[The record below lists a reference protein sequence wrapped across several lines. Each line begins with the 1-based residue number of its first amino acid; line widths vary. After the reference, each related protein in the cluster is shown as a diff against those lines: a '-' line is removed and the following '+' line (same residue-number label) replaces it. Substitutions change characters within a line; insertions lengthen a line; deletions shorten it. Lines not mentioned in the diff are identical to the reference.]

1 MVTFTALN
9 PLCGPGRTLNRE
21 RNGAWQAF
29 RIYNRRHGIF
39 RPSADRATA
48 RAWPP
53 GASSGQAWLR
63 IQSTEGRTAVL
74 GDALDANSYSAQ
86 VRPADTFVQ
95 LVGVSHP
102 NPSKAA
108 EFRNVDL
115 VSAKEAIRAARQAG
129 TNHFVY
135 LSVAQPAPM
144 MKAYIAVRA
153 ECEDS
158 LRESGMNAT
167 ILRPWYV
174 LGPGHRWPYALLP
187 FYKFMELLPATR
199 EGATRLGLVTLDQMV
214 RALLSAVENPP
225 NGVLIVQ
232 VHEIRSASGF

>member
-1 MVTFTALN
+1 MSETAHGKRFVFITGGTGYLGR
-9 PLCGPGRTLNRE
+9 PLIAELLTCGHDVRALVRPGSEFKLPK
-21 RNGAWQAF
+21 GC
-29 RIYNRRHGIF
+29 
-39 RPSADRATA
+39 TA
-48 RAWPP
+48 
-53 GASSGQAWLR
+53 
-63 IQSTEGRTAVL
+63 IL
-74 GDALDANSYSAQ
+74 GDALDANSYAAQ
-86 VRPADTFVQ
+86 VKPADTFVQ

-199 EGATRLGLVTLDQMV
+199 EGATRLGLVTLDQMI

-225 NGVLIVQ
+225 NGVRIVQ

>member
-1 MVTFTALN
+1 M
-9 PLCGPGRTLNRE
+9 
-21 RNGAWQAF
+21 
-29 RIYNRRHGIF
+29 
-39 RPSADRATA
+39 
-48 RAWPP
+48 
-53 GASSGQAWLR
+53 
-63 IQSTEGRTAVL
+63 
-74 GDALDANSYSAQ
+74 
-86 VRPADTFVQ
+86 Q

-187 FYKFMELLPATR
+187 FYKLMELLPATR
-199 EGATRLGLVTLDQMV
+199 EGATRLGLVTLDQMI

-225 NGVLIVQ
+225 NGVRIVQ